1 MEKNKKIR
9 IIIAIAIAAVFVS
22 YLLTMTFTETE
33 QRKALEDVDISFHAA
48 TLQDIGFSGATLDL
62 ALEMYNPNDI
72 TATLD
77 KADYDL
83 WFNDNFLGHGFTHQ
97 RVDIPPLTS
106 RIVRTEFD
114 LDFTGAG
121 QSVISALTQGEATW
135 RLAGTAYYDTVIGT
149 LNIPFDI
156 TQ

>member
-1 MEKNKKIR
+1 MQKNKKIA
-9 IIIAIAIAAVFVS
+9 IIVAIAISAVFVT
-22 YLLTMTFTETE
+22 YLSTLTFTEIE
-33 QRKALEDVDISFHAA
+33 QRKALEDVQISFHAA

-72 TATLD
+72 IATLD
-77 KADYDL
+77 KADYDV
-83 WFNDNFLGHGFTHQ
+83 WFNDNFLGHGFTHE

-106 RIVRTEFD
+106 KIVHTEFD
-114 LDFTGAG
+114 LDFSGAG
-121 QSVISALTQGEATW
+121 QSIISALTQGEATW

>member
-1 MEKNKKIR
+1 MEKNKKIG
-9 IIIAIAIAAVFVS
+9 IIVAIVISVVFFS
-22 YLLTMTFTETE
+22 YLSTIAFSEIE
-33 QRKALEDVDISFHAA
+33 QRKALEDVQISFHEA

-83 WFNDNFLGHGFTHQ
+83 WFNDNFLGHGLTHQ
-97 RVDIPPLTS
+97 RIDIPPFTS
-106 RIVRTEFD
+106 KIIHTEFD

-121 QSVISALTQGEATW
+121 KSIISALTQGEASW
-135 RLAGTAYYDTVIGT
+135 RLAGTAYYNTILGT

-156 TQ
+156 TL